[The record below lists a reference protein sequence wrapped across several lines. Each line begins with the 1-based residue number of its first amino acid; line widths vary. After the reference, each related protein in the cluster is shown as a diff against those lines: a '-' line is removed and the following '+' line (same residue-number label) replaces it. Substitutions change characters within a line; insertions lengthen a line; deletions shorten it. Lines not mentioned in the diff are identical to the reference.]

1 MLGAT
6 FVCSSFVQW
15 ASAQEAE
22 ARVTDTD
29 GAKHAEVRLG
39 IDVLATSGFSQ
50 LRSLRFALL
59 ANDASRTRSGLR
71 TVSVLAKVPG
81 AQLVALFSPE
91 HGLGADREG
100 NVQSSR
106 DAETGLPIHSLYGAR
121 RRPTDSMLSGLDAV
135 VVDLQDVGV
144 RFYTYATT
152 LGYLMEAAARR
163 KVKVFVLDRPNPIGA
178 AGVRGPVLD
187 PALRSFTGYFPMPLQ
202 HGMTLGE
209 LATMY
214 NGETKIGADLTVV
227 RMEYYEPQSWF
238 DQTGLAWVN
247 PSPNLRSLAAAVLY
261 PGVALIEGT
270 NVSVG
275 RGTQAPFELVG
286 APWVDGPALARAL
299 QKRALTGVSFE
310 PVEFRPTADR
320 FSGELCR
327 GVRIVLTDRAEVNAP
342 RLGVELSAALRRLH
356 PGKFQVR
363 AMLALLGSRATLAA
377 IEAGET
383 TAAIEKLW
391 QPGIRAFMGTR
402 ASYLLY

>member
-1 MLGAT
+1 M
-6 FVCSSFVQW
+6 
-15 ASAQEAE
+15 
-22 ARVTDTD
+22 TDPD
-29 GAKHAEVRLG
+29 RAKHAEVRLG
-39 IDVLATSGFSQ
+39 IDVLAASGFAQ
-50 LRSLRFALL
+50 LRGLRFALL
-59 ANDASRTRSGLR
+59 ANDASRTRSGQR

-121 RRPTDSMLSGLDAV
+121 RRPSDSMLSGLDAV

-152 LGYLMEAAARR
+152 LGYLTEAAALR
-163 KVKVFVLDRPNPIGA
+163 KLKVIVLDRPNPIGA
-178 AGVRGPVLD
+178 AAVRGPVLD

-214 NGETKIGADLTVV
+214 NSEMKIGADLTVV
-227 RMEYYEPQSWF
+227 RMENYEPKSWF
-238 DQTGLAWVN
+238 DQTGLTWVN
-247 PSPNLRSLAAAVLY
+247 PSPNLRSLSATVLY
-261 PGVALIEGT
+261 PGVALIEST

-275 RGTQAPFELVG
+275 RGTHAPFELVG
-286 APWVDGPALARAL
+286 APWIDGPALAQYMQRLAL
-299 QKRALTGVSFE
+299 AGVRFE
-310 PVEFRPTADR
+310 PIDFKPTADR
-320 FSGELCR
+320 FTGELCR
-327 GVRIVLTDRAEVNAP
+327 GVRIVLTDRTAFDAP
-342 RLGVELSAALRRLH
+342 RLGVELSVALRRLH
-356 PGKFQVR
+356 PGTFKVR

-383 TAAIEKLW
+383 TATIEKLW
-391 QPGIRAFMGTR
+391 QPGIQAFIGLRAR
-402 ASYLLY
+402 HLLY

>member
-1 MLGAT
+1 M
-6 FVCSSFVQW
+6 
-15 ASAQEAE
+15 
-22 ARVTDTD
+22 TDPD
-29 GAKHAEVRLG
+29 RAKHAEVRLG
-39 IDVLATSGFSQ
+39 IDVLAASGFAQ
-50 LRSLRFALL
+50 LRGLRFALL
-59 ANDASRTRSGLR
+59 ANDASRTRSGQR
-71 TVSVLAKVPG
+71 TVSVLAKAPG

-100 NVQSSR
+100 NVQSGR

-121 RRPTDSMLSGLDAV
+121 RRPSDNMLSGLDAV

-152 LGYLMEAAARR
+152 LGYLMEAAAQR
-163 KVKVFVLDRPNPIGA
+163 KLKVFVLDRPNPIGA

-214 NGETKIGADLTVV
+214 NSEMKIGADLTVV
-227 RMEYYEPQSWF
+227 RMENYERQVLVRSDRIDLGQPLAQS
-238 DQTGLAWVN
+238 
-247 PSPNLRSLAAAVLY
+247 
-261 PGVALIEGT
+261 
-270 NVSVG
+270 
-275 RGTQAPFELVG
+275 
-286 APWVDGPALARAL
+286 ALAGGYGALSRRSSHRRHECECGTGHAGSLRTRRRAL
-299 QKRALTGVSFE
+299 DRRPCACPAYAAPRTCWRAL
-310 PVEFRPTADR
+310 
-320 FSGELCR
+320 
-327 GVRIVLTDRAEVNAP
+327 RA
-342 RLGVELSAALRRLH
+342 RRLH
-356 PGKFQVR
+356 ANCGSFCWRALPRRAHRAHRQSGVMRRGWASSCLPPCTASIPASFKVR

-402 ASYLLY
+402 ARYLLY